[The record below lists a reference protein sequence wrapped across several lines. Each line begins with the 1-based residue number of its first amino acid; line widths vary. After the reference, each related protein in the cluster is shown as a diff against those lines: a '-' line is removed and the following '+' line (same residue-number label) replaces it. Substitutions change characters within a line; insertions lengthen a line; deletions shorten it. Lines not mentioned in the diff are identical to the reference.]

1 MNPSLI
7 ITPNAYKAGKLY
19 SIVPT
24 NGAGDL
30 DVVRA
35 TSATRVNENGLIE
48 EVGLNVPR
56 LDYSNGS
63 CPSILVEPQRT
74 NYFTNSFD
82 VDSSDWSK
90 SNVIK
95 NGNSTTEI
103 IQGVIGKR
111 YDPIGT
117 SVFPSITRSGAFA
130 SSINGQI
137 TYYIIVE
144 YSGWK
149 WIELTTTQS
158 TPIERVW
165 FDLENGIKG
174 TDVNNVGNIV
184 KLKNNC
190 YLLSHTTKSRA
201 NGATGTIFFSFRQ
214 SDNSTGAISGNGT
227 GITFHACQF
236 EAGSNATSYIPT
248 IASTVT
254 RNADV
259 ISKTGISDLIGQTE
273 GSIYAEVNI
282 SELGSGTKNICQLSI
297 DSSNRFGIQDTGT
310 STRVLVL
317 SNQFTATFFSFT
329 RLTLGVNKICLIYQ
343 NGIWK
348 IFRNGVLAGQQAN
361 GIYTSP
367 LTTINVGAGGSPIS
381 PSGFLN
387 GGINELVFY
396 KTSLTDAQAIQLT
409 TL

>member
-7 ITPNAYKAGKLY
+7 ITPNAQEAGKLF

-24 NGAGDL
+24 DGSGDL
-30 DVVRA
+30 TVTRA
-35 TSATRVNENGLIE
+35 TTATYVGSDGLIKTAGVNE
-48 EVGLNVPR
+48 VR
-56 LDYSNGS
+56 FDYSNGS
-63 CPSILVEPQRT
+63 CPSILVQPQRT

-82 VDSSDWSK
+82 ADSSDWSK

-117 SVFPSITRSGAFA
+117 SVFPSIARSGAFA

-137 TYYIIVE
+137 TYYTIVE

-201 NGATGTIFFSFRQ
+201 NGATGTMFFSFRS
-214 SDNSTGAISGNGT
+214 SDNSTSAISGNGT

-236 EAGSNATSYIPT
+236 EVGSNATSYIPT
-248 IASTVT
+248 TASTVT
-254 RNADV
+254 RNADN
-259 ISKTGISDLIGQTE
+259 ISKSD
-273 GSIYAEVNI
+273 IYTNNFI
-282 SELGSGTKNICQLSI
+282 TSSG
-297 DSSNRFGIQDTGT
+297 
-310 STRVLVL
+310 
-317 SNQFTATFFSFT
+317 
-329 RLTLGVNKICLIYQ
+329 
-343 NGIWK
+343 
-348 IFRNGVLAGQQAN
+348 GVLAFKIKNNIPYIRDEARGLALNTGTTVVTGN
-361 GIYTSP
+361 GILLTNITSNSAKKAIRIYVANSVVSILALTEENP
-367 LTTINVGAGGSPIS
+367 KVAIVWDGTKLDIYVNGTKRTSGISFPVVAMQHLIMETPSITFYDNVLLFPTPLSDSQLITLTT
-381 PSGFLN
+381 
-387 GGINELVFY
+387 
-396 KTSLTDAQAIQLT
+396 
-409 TL
+409 